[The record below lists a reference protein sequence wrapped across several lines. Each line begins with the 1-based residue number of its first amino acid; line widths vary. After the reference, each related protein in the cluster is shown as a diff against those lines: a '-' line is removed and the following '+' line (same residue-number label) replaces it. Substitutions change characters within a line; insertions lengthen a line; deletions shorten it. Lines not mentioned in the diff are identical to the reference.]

1 MNRTEQIKEILEEMG
16 LSPVVNG
23 NSIEV
28 TFEMKFLVINT
39 TENEPNADEDEDKY
53 INIQLNRLYDIQD
66 ESEITEILV
75 ICNKLNRELRQIKT
89 YISEDL
95 SAVDSSFEFWFLDD
109 ADLRN
114 NISTAL
120 YMFSYI
126 RTYFYQSLREI
137 RAGSDTPEITD
148 NNDVEEKSE

>member
-1 MNRTEQIKEILEEMG
+1 MNRTEQIKDILEEMG

-39 TENEPNADEDEDKY
+39 SENEPNADEDEDKY

-137 RAGSDTPEITD
+137 RVGSDTPEITD

>member
-1 MNRTEQIKEILEEMG
+1 MNRTEQIKDILEEMG
-16 LSPVVNG
+16 LSPIVNG

-95 SAVDSSFEFWFLDD
+95 STVDSSFEFWFLDD

-137 RAGSDTPEITD
+137 RVGSDTPEITD

>member
-39 TENEPNADEDEDKY
+39 TENEHNADEDEDKY

>member
-39 TENEPNADEDEDKY
+39 SENEPNADEDEDKY

>member
-39 TENEPNADEDEDKY
+39 SENEPNADEDEDKY

-137 RAGSDTPEITD
+137 RVGSDTPEITD